1 MQNPDGSFPEFSWYY
16 TVRFTAGLGN
26 PVFPFANESYTHKG
40 TSLTID
46 QLDCFDFTMN
56 TPNMTINRS
65 SGVWNIDGR
74 MVIADG
80 TVNFLNTANI
90 NIKENYVQS
99 GGNVNF
105 SNGFNN
111 ADVFVGLNC
120 LKYGGIINV
129 NPGQTFTLN
138 GSSNGILQGP
148 FPFQNLTINKS
159 QLSGSRNVNAWSDQ
173 TVNGILTLQQ
183 GNLIMKGPPPNY
195 TQYTLII
202 GPNGSVGGGGFIQG
216 GMTVF
221 LPPSPAP
228 NGGDSPDNLLVNFPV
243 GTANGPSPVSI
254 DFSSV
259 ISGGTLTIEAIQN
272 VHPNTIDSSETLGR
286 YWKITKDNNLAFT
299 SADITFNYR
308 PEDFN
313 GTTFSEAIDEA
324 SMIVGKYD
332 ASWSYPSIFTRTPGG
347 INDGGSITISGVTSF
362 SDFTMFKS
370 QLSANIRVFLEGPFS
385 SGSMSTS
392 LNTGGNIPLN
402 QPYNTTPWNYNGTE
416 TVGSIPSGVVDW
428 VLLEL
433 RSNTTTQLLQEEQHS
448 LRSNGSLVDLDGTS
462 NVSFPG
468 VQAGNYYLVVYH
480 RNHLPIMTA
489 NPVQVSNNPTLFDL
503 STGQGQAFGTNAMKN
518 LGGGV
523 YGLYTADTDGS
534 GTVNASDRSN
544 TWNQRNL
551 SGYYGT
557 DVDLSGTVNAADRSA
572 VWNNRN
578 ISTQVP
584 APVNRP
590 DNRNC

>member
-1 MQNPDGSFPEFSWYY
+1 MDGGHILTFVEQPFGGGAYFECSEVFQNI
-16 TVRFTAGLGN
+16 VVNN
-26 PVFPFANESYTHKG
+26 PYKVYLASDMKINQ
-40 TSLTID
+40 SLTLHNGNI
-46 QLDCFDFTMN
+46 Q
-56 TPNMTINRS
+56 TITYP
-65 SGVWNIDGR
+65 DTFY
-74 MVIADG
+74 VI
-80 TVNFLNTANI
+80 LNTGVNI
-90 NIKENYVQS
+90 GGPGYVEGS
-99 GGNVNF
+99 LVRIVDL
-105 SNGFNN
+105 
-111 ADVFVGLNC
+111 A
-120 LKYGGIINV
+120 
-129 NPGQTFTLN
+129 PG
-138 GSSNGILQGP
+138 
-148 FPFQNLTINKS
+148 
-159 QLSGSRNVNAWSDQ
+159 
-173 TVNGILTLQQ
+173 
-183 GNLIMKGPPPNY
+183 
-195 TQYTLII
+195 
-202 GPNGSVGGGGFIQG
+202 
-216 GMTVF
+216 
-221 LPPSPAP
+221 P
-228 NGGDSPDNLLVNFPV
+228 NGGDSPDNLVVNFPV
-243 GTANGPSPVSI
+243 GTANGPSPVSV

-259 ISGGTLTIEAIQN
+259 TSGGKLTVEAFQS
-272 VHPNTIDSSETLGR
+272 VHPNTINSSETLGR
-286 YWKITKDNNLAFT
+286 YWRITKDNDLAFT

-313 GTTFSEAIDEA
+313 GTTFSEATDEA

-385 SGSMSTS
+385 AGLMSTS
-392 LNTGGNIPLN
+392 LNTGGSIPLN

-416 TVGSIPSGVVDW
+416 TAGSIPSGVVDW

-433 RSNTTTQLLQEEQHS
+433 RSNTTTTVARRAAF
-448 LRSNGSLVDLDGTS
+448 LRSNGSLVDLNGTS

-468 VQAGNYYLVVYH
+468 VPAGNYYLVIYH

-503 STGQGQAFGTNAMKN
+503 STGQGQAYGTNAMKD

-557 DVDLSGTVNAADRSA
+557 DVDLSGTVNAADRSS

-578 ISTQVP
+578 ITTQVP
-584 APVNRP
+584 APVSSP
-590 DNRNC
+590 IIEIVKEE